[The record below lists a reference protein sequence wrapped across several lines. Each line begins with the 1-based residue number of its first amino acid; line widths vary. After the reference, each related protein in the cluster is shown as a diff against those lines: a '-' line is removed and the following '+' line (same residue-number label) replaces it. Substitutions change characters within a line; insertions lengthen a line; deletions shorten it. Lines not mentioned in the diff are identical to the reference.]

1 MKELESLKKAI
12 EIHLGL
18 MPGASDCIEVLQED
32 PQARPLHKKHMIFTI
47 VH

>member
-1 MKELESLKKAI
+1 MKELESMNKAI
-12 EIHLGL
+12 EIHLCL

-32 PQARPLHKKHMIFTI
+32 PQYASTQEANKFTI